1 MRTQDGLLHTAWGR
15 YGDVY
20 RKRDRQTGHHTL
32 RDQGALYYSVW
43 SLWRFKSRAT
53 VIQVPLSSSRWSII
67 NYSHRCFL
75 GQLEHSRSWLK
86 YKAVHITSTAEFFFL
101 YKCYQSSLVHSG
113 SLHSRLVSLL
123 HWQWLLFCLSLS
135 SFLSF
140 CPFLL
145 SFWLSLPTVQ
155 YIPLFILEPIFFFS
169 PHIAVD
175 ISGCLYLLKHSNQP

>member
-86 YKAVHITSTAEFFFL
+86 YKVVHITSTAEFFFFFL

-113 SLHSRLVSLL
+113 SLHSRRVSLL
-123 HWQWLLFCLSLS
+123 HWQWLPFCLSLS

-140 CPFLL
+140 FSFSAFFLIVIAY
-145 SFWLSLPTVQ
+145 SAVHPSLHFGA
-155 YIPLFILEPIFFFS
+155 YLFFFS
-169 PHIAVD
+169 PTHCSRHFRV
-175 ISGCLYLLKHSNQP
+175 SLLIKT